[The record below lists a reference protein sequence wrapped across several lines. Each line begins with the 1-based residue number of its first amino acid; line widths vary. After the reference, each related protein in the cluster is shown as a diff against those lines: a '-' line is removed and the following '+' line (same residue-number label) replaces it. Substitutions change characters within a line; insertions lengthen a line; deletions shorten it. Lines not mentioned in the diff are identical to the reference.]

1 MEGKVE
7 EEVGT
12 LCFIASSNTLPHIKK
27 KSMKYEEKRITH
39 TILIWVSDWNIG
51 NPVLYSTPKKTY

>member
-12 LCFIASSNTLPHIKK
+12 LCFITLSNTLPHIKK
-27 KSMKYEEKRITH
+27 KISKKYEEKE
-39 TILIWVSDWNIG
+39 
-51 NPVLYSTPKKTY
+51 